1 MVTAGAAG
9 EWLAAWGD
17 WMTAGDGCGDGRGGR
32 GAAGSWGRLW

>member
-9 EWLAAWGD
+9 ERLA
-17 WMTAGDGCGDGRGGR
+17 AGDGCGDGRGGR